1 MITRSFILHLIK
13 NCPEA
18 AVGLQR
24 WQEGNFTFEEAMMET
39 VKHLFIANADL
50 QRRLDYTS
58 SSSPA
63 AGGQ

>member
-1 MITRSFILHLIK
+1 MITRSFILHLVK

-18 AVGLQR
+18 EEGLQR
-24 WQEGNFTFEEAMMET
+24 WQNGDFTFEEAMMET

-50 QRRLDYTS
+50 QRRLDYA
-58 SSSPA
+58 SPASA